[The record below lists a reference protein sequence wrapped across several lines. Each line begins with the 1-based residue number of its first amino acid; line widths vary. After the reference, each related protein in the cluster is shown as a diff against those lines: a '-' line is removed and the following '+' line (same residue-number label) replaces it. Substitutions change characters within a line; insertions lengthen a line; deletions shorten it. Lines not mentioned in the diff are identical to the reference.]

1 MSSRKRRKFSM
12 NDNTTRYW
20 SGQSNAIMSPMRNTD
35 LQLAVQTEDWSELIE
50 KSKRSLQY
58 SFYNRENNISSPAM
72 RDRYMNYRKKKL
84 KNVA

>member
-1 MSSRKRRKFSM
+1 M

-72 RDRYMNYRKKKL
+72 RDRYMNYRKKKSL
-84 KNVA
+84 VN